1 MYIPVYL
8 HLFLYKNTYYNTF
21 KWLFLLVLLFPDWLM
36 YGQTIQQYP
45 IKISGVVFD
54 CDSLIP
60 LPNTHYR
67 IDNRY
72 LAGATNMLGRFEVR
86 VNNND
91 TLKFTYVGYKE
102 FCFVIGDTLHP
113 GEYLVGIMMSKDTI
127 LINEVVILP
136 RRRDLRQEFI
146 GIQPEP
152 DPELENARRNLK
164 ISTYQGVSGKGVK
177 WDSDLSFEW
186 QTKRMELEAL
196 NRGMIP
202 PDQMIAINFLVGIPY
217 LIYVISENEE
227 SKISREIFIS
237 ESEYK
242 NLIENY
248 RIMIYNSNLKNN

>member
-1 MYIPVYL
+1 M
-8 HLFLYKNTYYNTF
+8 H
-21 KWLFLLVLLFPDWLM
+21 
-36 YGQTIQQYP
+36 GQTVQQYP

-54 CDSLIP
+54 GDSLTP

-67 IDNRY
+67 IDNRN
-72 LAGATNMLGRFEVR
+72 LAGATNMQGRFKVR
-86 VNNND
+86 ININD

-102 FCFVIGDTLHP
+102 FYFVIGDTLHP
-113 GEYLVGIMMSKDTI
+113 GEYLVGIAMSRDTI
-127 LINEVVILP
+127 LMNEVVILP

-152 DPELENARRNLK
+152 DSELENARRNLK

-217 LIYVISENEE
+217 LIYMVRENEE
-227 SKISREIFIS
+227 STISKEIFIS

-248 RIMIYNSNLKNN
+248 RILIYNNNSKDH